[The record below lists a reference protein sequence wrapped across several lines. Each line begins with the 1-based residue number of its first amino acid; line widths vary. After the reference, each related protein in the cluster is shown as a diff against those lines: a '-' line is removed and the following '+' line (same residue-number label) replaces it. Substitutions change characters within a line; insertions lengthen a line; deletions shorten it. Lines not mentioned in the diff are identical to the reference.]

1 MKRCFK
7 RVLILLTVFVI
18 LFAAAVGVFAYRPDI
33 QYVISSKLELVGAGE
48 LPYKIDCGDVC
59 EYSKEELTEMDNVV
73 FNESMRLI
81 NEENPCGGEQ
91 FDIGEYK
98 DSGVYMNTCALEDY
112 AALSQAVR
120 KETATPLYVSS
131 AYRSYDEQVQIYESD
146 DESVAAKPGTSE
158 HEAGLGIDLYVS
170 GFAGYGFLKS
180 EAGQFVDSNA
190 WKYGFII
197 RYPMGKRSETGI
209 KYEPWHI
216 RYVGQPHSEIIDRN
230 GLCLEEYVKIFEP
243 GAFYSYG
250 RYILTVQQ
258 GDSFDLPRT
267 FSHAVISE
275 INGGRY
281 MITVT

>member
-120 KETATPLYVSS
+120 KETAASLYVSS

-180 EAGQFVDSNA
+180 
-190 WKYGFII
+190 
-197 RYPMGKRSETGI
+197 
-209 KYEPWHI
+209 
-216 RYVGQPHSEIIDRN
+216 
-230 GLCLEEYVKIFEP
+230 
-243 GAFYSYG
+243 
-250 RYILTVQQ
+250 
-258 GDSFDLPRT
+258 
-267 FSHAVISE
+267 
-275 INGGRY
+275 
-281 MITVT
+281 